1 MRFNMGLKDVSVKKL
16 DFIEHGR
23 GLYWHAHVKDEE
35 TGLSF
40 TVSNAGKGGPCE
52 YDGIDKVILSKYREE
67 AKDLLNDESDEALDW
82 IFSYLDPHLC
92 VSNVIP
98 MIKSEF
104 RLQ

>member
-1 MRFNMGLKDVSVKKL
+1 MGLKDLSVKKL

-23 GLYWHAHVKDEE
+23 GLYWHAHVKDEQ

-52 YDGIDKVILSKYREE
+52 YDGIDKVILSKYRKE
-67 AKDLLNDESDEALDW
+67 AKELLNDESDEALDL

-92 VSNVIP
+92 VSQVIP
-98 MIKSEF
+98 AIRF
-104 RLQ
+104 DLRLQ